1 MGWLSTTQIVLIRV
15 SVVSVGLAISN
26 NLLAFVHVRSG
37 YFKPH
42 YISLRSYKFIFK
54 VFLTASK

>member
-15 SVVSVGLAISN
+15 SAVSVGLAISN
-26 NLLAFVHVRSG
+26 NLLAFIHVRSG

-42 YISLRSYKFIFK
+42 LYFSVVIINSHLKYS
-54 VFLTASK
+54 